1 MAASEGFVAMIG
13 QTIAHYRIL
22 EKLGGG
28 GMGVV
33 YKAED
38 TKLGRRVAL
47 KFLPEELAKDRQ
59 ALERFQ
65 REARAASALDHPN
78 ICTIHEIGEHN
89 GQPFIVMQF
98 LEGQTLKHRIEAGP
112 LKTDTVLDL
121 GIQIADALDAAH
133 AKGIVHRDIKPANIF
148 ATTRGQ
154 AKVLDFGLAK
164 VTPLGRRVGE
174 AVGVSAQ
181 PTAATAEELLT
192 SPGTAMGTVAYMS
205 PEQARGEALDARTD
219 LFSFGAVLYEMATGR
234 QAFAGNTAA
243 VIFHAILER
252 TPTAAGRLNP
262 ELPPKLEEI
271 ISKALEKD
279 RELRYQTAAELR
291 ADLKRLKRDT
301 ESGRAAATLESVSA
315 RKAPAQR
322 VSPKWV
328 GVGGVALAAAL
339 VVSWVWY
346 THSRGS
352 LSAPPKP
359 SAPSPSAVRTLA
371 VLPFRDLSG
380 PASSEAWGIG
390 MTDAIISRLASL
402 QNLAVRPTSAVLKY
416 AKAPADP
423 VEVARELEVASVLDG
438 TFQRVGGL
446 VRVSVQL
453 IDRDSRATRWA
464 GRYDLRA
471 DDMLK
476 FQDEVA
482 QKVLEGLSVQV
493 TPTEHASMAA
503 PMTRSP
509 EAYNLYLQARFY
521 MNEYFMRSRL
531 ESIHQGRQLTQQ
543 AIGKDPAFAEAY
555 ALLGYF
561 YVMETSNFPEH
572 ARENL
577 ARAVAAAE
585 QAVRL
590 NPNLADA
597 YASLGDAYGEAGRNV
612 EAIQSLKQGLRLAPN
627 SEEIHQALGYVFHYT
642 GLLELGE
649 QEYRRCIELNPA
661 ALQRH
666 WMHARMLLFLG
677 RPQEGEQE
685 LRLLLAAN
693 PAQFKAM
700 AYFGEILYY
709 EGKSTEAEKN
719 LARAV
724 ELSRG
729 TGDNAPPL
737 LAAFLYAS
745 RGERNKIDAQIFKDQ
760 PAETIDG
767 DQAYWLGGI
776 YSLLGDKQR
785 ALAWL
790 RRAVELGNHNYPW
803 FQRDNNWDNLRGDPE
818 YQRIM
823 GEVRGHWEHYREL
836 FGAG

>member
-1 MAASEGFVAMIG
+1 MIG
-13 QTIAHYRIL
+13 QTISHYRIL

-38 TKLGRRVAL
+38 TKLGRLVAL
-47 KFLPEELAKDRQ
+47 KFLPEELSKDRQ

-89 GQPFIVMQF
+89 GQPFIVMQL
-98 LEGQTLKHRIEAGP
+98 LEGRTLKHRIEAGP

-148 ATTRGQ
+148 VTTRGQ

-164 VTPLGRRVGE
+164 VAPVGRRVGE

-205 PEQARGEALDARTD
+205 PEQARGEELDARTD

-234 QAFAGNTAA
+234 QAFAGNTSA

-271 ISKALEKD
+271 IHKALEKD

-301 ESGRAAATLESVSA
+301 ESGRAAASVETVAA
-315 RKAPAQR
+315 REAPALR
-322 VSPKWV
+322 VSRKWV
-328 GVGGVALAAAL
+328 GVAIVALAAAL
-339 VVSWVWY
+339 VVSWAWY
-346 THSRGS
+346 TRTRAP
-352 LSAPPKP
+352 LSPPPKP
-359 SAPSPSAVRTLA
+359 SAPSQSAVPTLA

-380 PASSEAWGIG
+380 PAGSEAWGIG

-423 VEVARELEVASVLDG
+423 VEVARELEVDSVLDG

-446 VRVSVQL
+446 IRVSVQL
-453 IDRDSRATRWA
+453 IDRDTRATRWA

-471 DDMLK
+471 SDMLK

-493 TPTEHASMAA
+493 SPAEHASMAA
-503 PMTRSP
+503 PITRSP
-509 EAYNLYLQARFY
+509 EAYNLYLQGRFY
-521 MNEYFMRSRL
+521 LNEYYMRSRL
-531 ESIHQGRQLTQQ
+531 ESLHQGRRLVQQ
-543 AIGKDPAFAEAY
+543 AIAKDPAFAEAY
-555 ALLGYF
+555 ALLSHLYTIEG
-561 YVMETSNFPEH
+561 SNFPEN

-577 ARAVAAAE
+577 AQGVRAAE
-585 QAVRL
+585 QAVGL

-597 YASLGDAYGEAGRNV
+597 YASLGFAYGEAGRNV
-612 EAIQSLKQGLRLAPN
+612 EAIQSLRQALRLAPN
-627 SEEIHQALGYVFHYT
+627 LESVHIGLGYVCHYT

-649 QEYRRCIELNPA
+649 QEYRRTIELNPA

-666 WMHARMLLFLG
+666 WMHARLLLYLG
-677 RPQEGEQE
+677 RLQEGEQE
-685 LRLLLAAN
+685 LRQLLATN
-693 PAQFKAM
+693 PDQFKAM
-700 AYFGEILYY
+700 GYFGEILYY
-709 EGKSTEAEKN
+709 EGKFAEAEKA
-719 LARAV
+719 LTRAA

-729 TGDNAPPL
+729 TGDNAPPT

-745 RGERNKIDAQIFKDQ
+745 RGERNKIDAQVFRAQ

-785 ALAWL
+785 ALVWL

-803 FQRDNNWDNLRGDPE
+803 FQRDKNWDNLRGDPE

-823 GEVRGHWEHYREL
+823 SEVRGHWEHYREL
-836 FGAG
+836 FGATR